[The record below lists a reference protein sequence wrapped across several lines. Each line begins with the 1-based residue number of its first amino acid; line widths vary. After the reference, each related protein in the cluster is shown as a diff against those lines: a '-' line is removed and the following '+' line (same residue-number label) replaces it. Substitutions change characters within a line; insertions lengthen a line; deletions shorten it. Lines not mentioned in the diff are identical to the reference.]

1 MSGIDRINRLGLA
14 IPVTRFLSPGRVKVS
29 YPVYLLTKDEFD
41 YGETVEES
49 FKGYSRK
56 IRVCELDAGADA

>member
-1 MSGIDRINRLGLA
+1 MSGIDRINRLRLA
-14 IPVTRFLSPGRVKVS
+14 IPVTRFLSQGRVKVS

-49 FKGYSRK
+49 FKGFSRK
-56 IRVCELDAGADA
+56 IRVCELNPRPDA